1 MSLTNDD
8 FIKRASTVHKNFYD
22 YLDEYKNS
30 KEKIKI
36 KCPLH
41 GEFEQKPYSHLQ
53 GIGCPKCAIEKRA
66 NLCRKKDDTFIKQ
79 ANDVH
84 NYFYNYDKVVYK
96 NTMDNIIIVC
106 PLHGD
111 FKQSPQSHL
120 KGYGCPGCT
129 PRKENKSN
137 SLFVE
142 QATKLHNS
150 KYKYFDDYKGAHTPI
165 KINCPIHG
173 DFLQTPNS
181 HLKGRG
187 CPNCQWSNSSK
198 LEKSW
203 LDKLGIDIKYRNKS
217 IIIDGK
223 TFKFDAY
230 VPDTNTIYE
239 FYGDY
244 WHGNPNK
251 TYNSNINQKSK
262 VSFSELY
269 QNTINREKFLISK
282 GYNIISIW
290 EDDFIKQKLK

>member
-8 FIKRASTVHKNFYD
+8 FIKRASTIHKNFYN

-41 GEFEQKPYSHLQ
+41 GKFEQKPYSHLQ

-66 NLCRKKDDTFIKQ
+66 NLCRKTDDTFIKQ
-79 ANDVH
+79 ANDIH

-96 NTMDNIIIVC
+96 NTMDNIIITC

-137 SLFVE
+137 SLFIE
-142 QATKLHNS
+142 QATKLHNG

-165 KINCPIHG
+165 KINCTIHG

-187 CPNCQWSNSSK
+187 CPNCQFSNSSK
-198 LEKSW
+198 LERKW
-203 LDKLGIDIKYRNKS
+203 LDKLGIDIKYRNKTIS
-217 IIIDGK
+217 IDGK
-223 TFKFDAY
+223 KFKVDAY

-251 TYNSNINQKSK
+251 KYNSDINMKSK
-262 VSFSELY
+262 TLFSELY
-269 QNTINREKFLISK
+269 QNTINRERYLISK
-282 GYNIISIW
+282 GFNIISIW
-290 EDDFIKQKLK
+290 EDDFIKQK